1 MRSRDARPRSYFPLW
16 TLEPP
21 RSLGKR
27 VPPLLSFASPGGVRN
42 RDRVTALALVGS
54 PAPRALGAAP
64 VSPGASRLPE
74 SDNGSSRV
82 AGGAER
88 VPACICQARCASGQ
102 RLARGPQFRGVA
114 LDRIPAP
121 GWTERPRFWSTGG
134 SLWGEGA
141 PPSER
146 SKTAEPARTL
156 CEDLT
161 VL

>member
-16 TLEPP
+16 TLEPR
-21 RSLGKR
+21 RSLEKR
-27 VPPLLSFASPGGVRN
+27 VPPLLSFVSPGGVPN

-74 SDNGSSRV
+74 SDNGSSWVAGEPKEYRRASARLAVRV
-82 AGGAER
+82 ASAWPVAPNSEGWLWTGFPPGAGQTDHVYGALEGHCGGR
-88 VPACICQARCASGQ
+88 
-102 RLARGPQFRGVA
+102 
-114 LDRIPAP
+114 
-121 GWTERPRFWSTGG
+121 
-134 SLWGEGA
+134 GA

-156 CEDLT
+156 CKDLT